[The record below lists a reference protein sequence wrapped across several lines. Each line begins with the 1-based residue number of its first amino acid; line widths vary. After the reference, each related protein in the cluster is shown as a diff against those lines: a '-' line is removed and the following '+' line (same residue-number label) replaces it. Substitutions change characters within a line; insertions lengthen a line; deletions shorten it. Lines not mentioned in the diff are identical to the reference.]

1 MPEDG
6 EPGDLR
12 ARNVSVHF
20 EGLIAVDGVDLALR
34 RDEILGLIGPNGAGK
49 TTLVNMLSGFQ
60 ALDSGDI
67 WLEGRRATGWPPH
80 QLGRAGIARTFQGV
94 RLFPG
99 LSVLENVDVGGVGT
113 GLSRARAR
121 ERAWRIIDALGLAAR
136 AEEPAGALPY
146 GLERRVGIARAL
158 AMAPRFLLLDEP
170 GAGLNEAEAD
180 ELMHV
185 IAQVQGEF
193 ECGVLV
199 IEHNMRL
206 IMALCH
212 RIQVLDH
219 GRTIALGTPE
229 EVQRNP
235 DVRRAYLG
243 GHERTGDAA
252 G

>member
-1 MPEDG
+1 MPEG
-6 EPGDLR
+6 GAQAELR
-12 ARNVSVHF
+12 ARDVSVHF
-20 EGLIAVDGVDLALR
+20 EGLIAVDGVDLTLR

-49 TTLVNMLSGFQ
+49 TTLVNILSGFQ
-60 ALDSGDI
+60 SPDGGEI
-67 WLEGRRATGWPPH
+67 WLEGQRTTGWPPH

-94 RLFPG
+94 RLFAG
-99 LSVLENVDVGGVGT
+99 LSVLENVDVGGVGA

-121 ERAWRIIDALGLAAR
+121 ERAWRIIDSLDLAGR
-136 AEEPAGALPY
+136 AEELAGALPY

-170 GAGLNEAEAD
+170 GAGLNETEAD

-185 IAQVQGEF
+185 IAQIQAEF

-212 RIQVLDH
+212 RIQVLDQ

-229 EVQRNP
+229 EVER
-235 DVRRAYLG
+235 DRGVRRAYLG

-252 G
+252 D